1 MQPDGAGRAHE
12 RRRGP
17 APKLYKIVLRGE
29 LSGRF
34 ASEFEGMAMT
44 CGKGKTYLSG
54 KIDQAQLHGILERVR
69 GFNLE
74 IIEVAEVRGSN

>member
-1 MQPDGAGRAHE
+1 MQPDGAGRTHE

-34 ASEFEGMAMT
+34 ASEFEGMALT
-44 CGKGKTYLSG
+44 CGEGKTYLNG
-54 KIDQAQLHGILERVR
+54 TIDQTQLHGILERVR
-69 GFNLE
+69 EFNLE
-74 IIEVAEVRGSN
+74 IIEVTDVHGSK